1 MTLEQLQQDF
11 KRYLFDGDEGV
22 GAAVVETQRLDSASR
37 LQIYGSAYRARLVD
51 VLVSDYPVLQSML
64 GERTFAGLS
73 EEYIAAFPSIS
84 YTLRGFGARLAAFVE
99 STASLPNRP
108 FAVEMATFEWGL
120 VEAFD
125 ARDQSVARIEDMAR
139 IAAESW
145 PTLWVDIHPSV
156 QTLDTRFN
164 TLGVWNA
171 VKANQDMPVVAAL
184 DEPSGCL
191 IWRKGLTTVFRS
203 TESDELV
210 AWRVLAAGGD
220 FSALCASLLER
231 MAPDEVPMR
240 AAALLQKWL
249 GEGLIGVLHASRDR
263 VR

>member
-1 MTLEQLQQDF
+1 MTLEQLQQGF

-22 GAAVVETQRLDSASR
+22 GAAVVATQRLDASSR

-51 VLVSDYPVLQSML
+51 VLLSDYPVLQSVF
-64 GERTFAGLS
+64 GERTFADLS
-73 EEYIAAFPSIS
+73 GRYVAAFPSIS
-84 YTLRGFGARLAAFVE
+84 YTLRGFGARLAAFIE
-99 STASLPNRP
+99 SIADLPNRP
-108 FAVEMATFEWGL
+108 FAVEMARFEWAF

-125 ARDQSVARIEDMAR
+125 ARDQSVACIEDMAQ
-139 IAAESW
+139 ISAASW

-164 TLGVWNA
+164 TLGIWNA
-171 VKANQDMPVVAAL
+171 VKANRDMPAPAAL

-191 IWRKGLTTVFRS
+191 VWRKDLTTVFRS
-203 TESDELV
+203 TEPDELV

-220 FSALCASLLER
+220 FSALCESLLDRKTPE
-231 MAPDEVPMR
+231 EVPMR

-249 GEGLIGVLHASRDR
+249 GEGLISALHPSRDR